1 MKNECKVEL
10 IEGLKESAR
19 GESNNSFSCDGDEK
33 GLLQQKE
40 KLDRLF
46 SLYKK
51 ELEQNID
58 VTNNFPIAF
67 KYVRELLHEF
77 QFLLKYSLEERF
89 TSLITTKIIYTG
101 NTIVSYNEKSSKEI
115 LENKKL
121 RNLVC
126 KQVIDFTV
134 LKSCLLK
141 ELKEDYFIH
150 SVFTRNML
158 RWNGTHTDLVEVV
171 QFLQETKIISKE
183 NGTLTLKEAILAFS
197 RLFDLKITS
206 IYSKIGKQRQ
216 RRQGKS
222 TKVYQIWTSYQ
233 QKKN

>member
-10 IEGLKESAR
+10 IEGLKQSAT
-19 GESNNSFSCDGDEK
+19 GGNYVSFSGGEEK
-33 GLLQQKE
+33 SLLQQKE

-46 SLYKK
+46 ILYKQ
-51 ELEQNID
+51 ELEQNIN

-67 KYVRELLHEF
+67 RYVKEVQHEF
-77 QFLLKYSLEERF
+77 QYLLKYSLDEKF
-89 TSLITTKIIYTG
+89 TSLLAYRTIYTG
-101 NTIVSYNEKSSKEI
+101 NTLLTFN
-115 LENKKL
+115 NKGLTVTPESQKL
-121 RNLVC
+121 KYLVC
-126 KQVIDFTV
+126 KQIIDFTI

-141 ELKEDYFIH
+141 ELKDDYFTQ

-171 QFLQETKIISKE
+171 QFLQETKIIYKE

-222 TKVYQIWTSYQ
+222 TKVYQIWTTYQ
-233 QKKN
+233 QNKN